1 MATKSVI
8 EIELID
14 EQFKAFGAQLQAI
27 QAIIGSMPNQWKEVN
42 KAVNEEQK
50 AEKKLADEAEK
61 ARKKRLQ
68 EEKDFNR
75 VIEDRKKAFMDA
87 AYFTGNIAKNLASG
101 ALSIAKWT
109 AFAAI
114 GGGFG
119 LGGLAASA
127 SDYRKRSQG
136 LGTTTAGL
144 RAAETNLGQYVDVN
158 SVLGNI
164 TNLQHDIT
172 QQYKLTRLGGGKG
185 DSVAQLQTVMTK
197 AIQDFKAH
205 GQDLNYAK
213 AVGLTDIFS
222 PEDLIRLSKL
232 PADELA
238 KTFKRLESDIKSFE
252 LTDATSRRWQEFW
265 QQLGRAG
272 QSIQVLLLDKLDDLS
287 EPLTQLSDTIIK
299 VIKDF
304 LDTHDIKEWIT
315 DFGKSIKDF
324 GKYLNSPEFNHDVES
339 FMTNLKELSDFMLDL
354 ISYLPTKSANIRG
367 SAEAVKGNWYEASKT
382 MGVKSFVSAGANA
395 LTFGLVGTSA
405 QQAYLKDLEKKYG
418 LPSGLLDSVW
428 LAESSRGKN
437 MLSPAGA
444 MGHFGFMPKTAEEY
458 NLKNPNDFLTSGD
471 AAARKLQHLIKYYRN
486 DIEKGLAAYNLGEG
500 KLNAEISNHS
510 NDWKQY
516 LESDHPETFKYL
528 QKIKY
533 SKPNEVTNNFPYG
546 ITPHVMVTINN
557 TTDTNVAVKGL
568 TNK

>member
-14 EQFKAFGAQLQAI
+14 EQFKAFSAQLKAMQAI
-27 QAIIGSMPNQWKEVN
+27 VAGMPDQWQNIAKEVQN
-42 KAVNEEQK
+42 EQK
-50 AEKKLADEAEK
+50 AESKAANEAEK

-136 LGTTTAGL
+136 LGTTTGGL

-222 PEDLIRLSKL
+222 PEDLIRLAKL
-232 PADELA
+232 SAEELA
-238 KTFKRLESDIKSFE
+238 NTFKQMSKDLKRFE
-252 LTDATSRRWQEFW
+252 LTDKTSRKWQEFW

-272 QSIQVLLLDKLDDLS
+272 QDIQVILIDKLKGLVT
-287 EPLTQLSDTIIK
+287 PLTELSQTIINLISDFLNTHDVAKWIEGFGEKIKTFVNYLDSDDFKTSVTEFFEALKALGQAAINAAKFLGLIDRSKEEKATITKNASDLGVLRGDIRKDINEPVSSWWKGVMDRPFIRDGRTISERNNNPGNLKFSGQAGATLGENGFAKFNTVQDGFKALQNQLQLYGSGQSKAAGYKKLDTIEGIMKIYAPSNENDTEAYIKNLEKLTGHSRKESLDFSDTQ
-299 VIKDF
+299 
-304 LDTHDIKEWIT
+304 T
-315 DFGKSIKDF
+315 
-324 GKYLNSPEFNHDVES
+324 
-339 FMTNLKELSDFMLDL
+339 
-354 ISYLPTKSANIRG
+354 
-367 SAEAVKGNWYEASKT
+367 
-382 MGVKSFVSAGANA
+382 VSAMMAGISKVE
-395 LTFGLVGTSA
+395 T
-405 QQAYLKDLEKKYG
+405 
-418 LPSGLLDSVW
+418 
-428 LAESSRGKN
+428 GKN
-437 MLSPAGA
+437 L
-444 MGHFGFMPKTAEEY
+444 Y
-458 NLKNPNDFLTSGD
+458 NPTQVQL
-471 AAARKLQHLIKYYRN
+471 LI
-486 DIEKGLAAYNLGEG
+486 
-500 KLNAEISNHS
+500 
-510 NDWKQY
+510 
-516 LESDHPETFKYL
+516 T
-528 QKIKY
+528 
-533 SKPNEVTNNFPYG
+533 
-546 ITPHVMVTINN
+546 N

-568 TNK
+568 NNK

>member
-14 EQFKAFGAQLQAI
+14 EQFKAFSAQLKAMQAI
-27 QAIIGSMPNQWKEVN
+27 VAGMPDQWRNIAKEVQN
-42 KAVNEEQK
+42 EQK
-50 AEKKLADEAEK
+50 AESKAANEAEK

-68 EEKDFNR
+68 EEKDFNKI
-75 VIEDRKKAFMDA
+75 IEDRKKAFMDA

-185 DSVAQLQTVMTK
+185 DSAAQLQTVMTK

-205 GQDLNYAK
+205 GQDLNYAR

-222 PEDLIRLSKL
+222 PEDLIRLAKL
-232 PADELA
+232 SAEELA
-238 KTFKRLESDIKSFE
+238 DTFKKMSQDLKRFE
-252 LTDATSRRWQEFW
+252 IDDSVSRKWQEFW

-272 QSIQVLLLDKLDDLS
+272 QDIQVILIDKLQSLVK
-287 EPLTQLSDTIIK
+287 PLTELSQTIINLISDFLNTHDVAKLIEGFGEKIKTFVNYLDSDDFKTSVTEFFEALKAIGKATINAAKFLGLIDKPKEEKATIPQRITMQLALAVSKHVSDLNVLGGNIRKYINEPVSSWWKGVMDRPFIRDGRTISERNNNPGNLKFIGQAGATLGENGFAKFNTVQDGFKALQNQLQLYGSGQSKAAGYKKLDTIEGIMKIYAPSNENDTEAYIKNLEKLTGHSRKESLDFSDTQ
-299 VIKDF
+299 
-304 LDTHDIKEWIT
+304 T
-315 DFGKSIKDF
+315 
-324 GKYLNSPEFNHDVES
+324 
-339 FMTNLKELSDFMLDL
+339 
-354 ISYLPTKSANIRG
+354 
-367 SAEAVKGNWYEASKT
+367 
-382 MGVKSFVSAGANA
+382 VSAMMAGISKVE
-395 LTFGLVGTSA
+395 T
-405 QQAYLKDLEKKYG
+405 
-418 LPSGLLDSVW
+418 
-428 LAESSRGKN
+428 GKN
-437 MLSPAGA
+437 L
-444 MGHFGFMPKTAEEY
+444 Y
-458 NLKNPNDFLTSGD
+458 NPTQVQL
-471 AAARKLQHLIKYYRN
+471 LI
-486 DIEKGLAAYNLGEG
+486 
-500 KLNAEISNHS
+500 
-510 NDWKQY
+510 
-516 LESDHPETFKYL
+516 T
-528 QKIKY
+528 
-533 SKPNEVTNNFPYG
+533 
-546 ITPHVMVTINN
+546 N